1 MVWKTRGGSQTSGLD
16 RPAERGAYC
25 GHAGHLHAPGPHQ
38 HRLHLQGPLPH
49 RLAQCTPDTKA
60 AIEAVARDL
69 AGLGFGIRLSDL
81 FRSHDMQAQSHADF
95 VEGRK
100 KAFSPPPG
108 GSLHE
113 AGRAMD
119 IDLSSIGVPLP
130 QVLGDRQGARLHARS
145 STRRI
150 RTGRNPGTSI
160 VAAVTT
166 RYTSTCRPGRRA
178 PCSRPIRRWRRARL
192 LAIGVKLDVIPA
204 QERRRSCKP
213 ALIRLGFDPGRI
225 DGVQGNRTMRAL
237 EAAGADLHD
246 PITWLSEALRKMY
259 PAEYAL

>member
-1 MVWKTRGGSQTSGLD
+1 MPVTYTPLLPINIASIYQGL
-16 RPAERGAYC
+16 
-25 GHAGHLHAPGPHQ
+25 
-38 HRLHLQGPLPH
+38 LPH

-69 AGLGFGIRLSDL
+69 ASLGFGIRLSDL

-130 QVLGDRQGARLHARS
+130 KFWEIAKAHGFTPIIDVPDPHRSESWHFDCRGSHNAVYEYVQSGKAGAMLA
-145 STRRI
+145 
-150 RTGRNPGTSI
+150 P
-160 VAAVTT
+160 
-166 RYTSTCRPGRRA
+166 YTQMAESAIT
-178 PCSRPIRRWRRARL
+178 
-192 LAIGVKLDVIPA
+192 AIGVNLDVIPA
-204 QERRRSCKP
+204 QDV
-213 ALIRLGFDPGRI
+213 AFLQAGLIRLGFDPGRI

-237 EAAGADLHD
+237 LDAGADLSD
-246 PITWLSEALRKMY
+246 PATWISEALQAKF
-259 PAEYAL
+259 PEEYGT